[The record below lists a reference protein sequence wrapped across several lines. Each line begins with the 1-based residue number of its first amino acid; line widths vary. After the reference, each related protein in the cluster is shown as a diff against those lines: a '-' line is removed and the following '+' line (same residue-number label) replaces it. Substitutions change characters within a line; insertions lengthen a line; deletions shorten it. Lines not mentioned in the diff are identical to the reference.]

1 MKQSELLEKVQ
12 ELEERTALIRCIV
25 IGLQHNMRDMEIC
38 FENSIAELREMAT
51 SPLEKKTPKA
61 SQGGSSVRSN
71 TPCKNYQSNPHAG
84 SSRSSR
90 KKG

>member
-1 MKQSELLEKVQ
+1 MSKKLEDKVNELA
-12 ELEERTALIRCIV
+12 ERTEL
-25 IGLQHNMRDMEIC
+25 MRGMILGTHDRITAMEAC
-38 FENSIAELREMAT
+38 FAGCIAELREMAI
-51 SPLEKKTPKA
+51 SLPEKKIPKA

-71 TPCKNYQSNPHAG
+71 TPCKKRQSNPHAG